1 MNFEKAVNLCRAAM
15 GSASISTE
23 EKGLRRSWLL
33 TGKICCGAA
42 RKYFAGVEKVFKA
55 SQSSWEGKP
64 EGFLLLG
71 FCESLLQS

>member
-1 MNFEKAVNLCRAAM
+1 MNFERVVNLCRAAM
-15 GSASISTE
+15 GSASISME
-23 EKGLRRSWLL
+23 EKALRRSWLL
-33 TGKICCGAA
+33 TGEIGCGAA

-55 SQSSWEGKP
+55 SQSPWEGKP